1 MNRIT
6 EMFLLSN
13 HGIWLETDKRNSK
26 GYFGVKFPGI
36 ELTELY
42 KWAQWLKCT
51 YMYCLL
57 IYKNHLYLENVNS
70 FH

>member
-13 HGIWLETDKRNSK
+13 HGIWLETDYRNSE
-26 GYFGVKFPGI
+26 GCFAGKFPGV

-42 KWAQWLKCT
+42 KRAQ
-51 YMYCLL
+51 
-57 IYKNHLYLENVNS
+57 
-70 FH
+70 

>member
-1 MNRIT
+1 MVSARRRQQKAYAVVTKMNRIT

-13 HGIWLETDKRNSK
+13 HGICLETDE
-26 GYFGVKFPGI
+26 GYFGVKFPGV

-51 YMYCLL
+51 YMYC
-57 IYKNHLYLENVNS
+57 
-70 FH
+70 